1 MSASKRT
8 VKKSKQDRPRG
19 APINWELLN
28 LELSDLG
35 LAVYMQWHGFAVGTA
50 PLESLIL
57 DSKDRGILDRAHAA
71 CWYAENV
78 LEDRWEEGELVIL
91 EATGVAHD
99 FGRSYQTVRLAEAYR
114 KRFFP
119 RRVWPA
125 LRERIREGRCTLA
138 FVVAYSHIAGKKCHD
153 DVNEGLL
160 KADHNADGFTEV
172 LWDYAHGALRDKLPD
187 ELHSVMLLKSFE
199 RPDDPFV
206 KSYVETY
213 CV

>member
-19 APINWELLN
+19 VPIDWELLD
-28 LELSDLG
+28 LPLSDLG
-35 LAVYMQWHGFAVGTA
+35 LAASMQWRGFAVGTA

-57 DSKDRGILDRAHAA
+57 DSQDRAILDRAHAA
-71 CWYAENV
+71 CWYAEKV
-78 LEDRWEEGELVIL
+78 LEDRWEDGELVIL
-91 EATGVAHD
+91 EATGVVHD
-99 FGRSYQTVRLAEAYR
+99 FGRAYQTVRLAEAYR

-119 RRVWPA
+119 RRAWPA
-125 LRERIREGRCTLA
+125 LLERIREGRCTLA
-138 FVVAYSHIAGKKCHD
+138 FVVAYSRIAGKKCHD
-153 DVNEGLL
+153 DVSQGLL

-172 LWDYAHGALRDKLPD
+172 LWKYANGTLRGKLPD
-187 ELHSVMLLKSFE
+187 DLDDVMVLKSFE
-199 RPDDPFV
+199 NPDDPFV